1 MHVSW
6 LLMSSDLMGMFKLC
20 TYSLSRECSAQSLR
34 CGCPMTGITGDGC
47 FQGIIAL
54 LCRARLCLSV
64 WQCGLWSQCFPDGFC
79 TLVTFSMTSIHVMK
93 FGYKCS
99 SHFWAPVGVRGKHQL
114 GLLVFAEVSLLF
126 GGLGEVLSY
135 ITPFMDVSCFYKGNL
150 SFKSPVP
157 LAWSLQYYFNVLL
170 QCKI

>member
-6 LLMSSDLMGMFKLC
+6 LLMSSDLMGLFKLW
-20 TYSLSRECSAQSLR
+20 TYSLSRECSAQCLMWLSHDWDNR
-34 CGCPMTGITGDGC
+34 WC

-54 LCRARLCLSV
+54 SCRARLCLSV

-79 TLVTFSMTSIHVMK
+79 TLVTFSMTLIHGMK

-99 SHFWAPVGVRGKHQL
+99 SHFWAPVEVRDKHQL
-114 GLLVFAEVSLLF
+114 DLLVFAAVSLLS

-135 ITPFMDVSCFYKGNL
+135 ITPFMYVSYFYKGNL